1 MKLITKE
8 VSNPEKK
15 FWIWDEKIT
24 NKQDGRIY
32 PHNTTNV
39 GSGKSV
45 AVYQLSESGKEE
57 QIAQLEIPDYK
68 KLEEYYWQEKE
79 ICLDYTYIDEFEW
92 LGDKVPYEVEGNPYR
107 EYEKITARAAIFYS
121 EEPKLIHLMQL
132 KIQSEDLDFSYAGF
146 YNLNLD
152 ICDITLVNGNN
163 PNNAICTNPVSAGI
177 KANPSYP
184 MIKFATTVKAKHTI
198 PKKSDRIAETINL
211 PARSFLNE
219 MGNVSIFFNVS
230 SVYSREIIY
239 PLISVI
245 HIGKIIVTK
254 CLTTCS
260 KRNW

>member
-92 LGDKVPYEVEGNPYR
+92 LGDKVPYL
-107 EYEKITARAAIFYS
+107 S
-121 EEPKLIHLMQL
+121 LIH
-132 KIQSEDLDFSYAGF
+132 I
-146 YNLNLD
+146 
-152 ICDITLVNGNN
+152 
-163 PNNAICTNPVSAGI
+163 
-177 KANPSYP
+177 
-184 MIKFATTVKAKHTI
+184 
-198 PKKSDRIAETINL
+198 
-211 PARSFLNE
+211 
-219 MGNVSIFFNVS
+219 
-230 SVYSREIIY
+230 
-239 PLISVI
+239 
-245 HIGKIIVTK
+245 
-254 CLTTCS
+254 
-260 KRNW
+260 

>member
-1 MKLITKE
+1 MEDAHEKGARQNMKLITKE

-92 LGDKVPYEVEGNPYR
+92 LGDKTPYEVEGNPYR

-132 KIQSEDLDFSYAGF
+132 KIQSEDLDFYMQDF
-146 YNLNLD
+146 
-152 ICDITLVNGNN
+152 
-163 PNNAICTNPVSAGI
+163 
-177 KANPSYP
+177 
-184 MIKFATTVKAKHTI
+184 
-198 PKKSDRIAETINL
+198 
-211 PARSFLNE
+211 
-219 MGNVSIFFNVS
+219 
-230 SVYSREIIY
+230 II
-239 PLISVI
+239 
-245 HIGKIIVTK
+245 
-254 CLTTCS
+254 
-260 KRNW
+260 

>member
-92 LGDKVPYEVEGNPYR
+92 LGDKAPYEVEGNEFR
-107 EYEKITARAAIFYS
+107 ELMIQIFRTRMAFRRA
-121 EEPKLIHLMQL
+121 MQRTL
-132 KIQSEDLDFSYAGF
+132 KDNNA
-146 YNLNLD
+146 
-152 ICDITLVNGNN
+152 GNN
-163 PNNAICTNPVSAGI
+163 IITMKALGI
-177 KANPSYP
+177 
-184 MIKFATTVKAKHTI
+184 
-198 PKKSDRIAETINL
+198 
-211 PARSFLNE
+211 
-219 MGNVSIFFNVS
+219 
-230 SVYSREIIY
+230 
-239 PLISVI
+239 
-245 HIGKIIVTK
+245 
-254 CLTTCS
+254 
-260 KRNW
+260 